1 MAMMMMMQQQQQAQQ
16 QQAQMQQLKQQEEEN
31 KRIQQEMEALL
42 RTQDNSKVDY
52 QRRELQKIMREVSSQ
67 VSNLVTHA
75 QPALPHTYAP
85 PQRRQA
91 SSDNTALSG
100 DTATNP
106 VVTEDELRT
115 LSMLPKESEL
125 YRIQLDH
132 LASVTKVKFEMEK
145 LTQEQRLFELKQ
157 DLERKKAEHKKE
169 MEHDEF
175 MAEKRRQLRAARIQ
189 RILAQEMPTS
199 NGGTREYSYDYDP
212 NFGFTFF
219 FDFALDLPRRFQ
231 NYNAYI
237 ALQSCKSRK
246 QKYEPFQLLIV
257 SQILRVRINAS

>member
-1 MAMMMMMQQQQQAQQ
+1 M
-16 QQAQMQQLKQQEEEN
+16 LH
-31 KRIQQEMEALL
+31 
-42 RTQDNSKVDY
+42 
-52 QRRELQKIMREVSSQ
+52 RRE
-67 VSNLVTHA
+67 
-75 QPALPHTYAP
+75 
-85 PQRRQA
+85 A

-132 LASVTKVKFEMEK
+132 LASVTKVKFGMEK

-199 NGGTREYSYDYDP
+199 NGGTREYSDYDP
-212 NFGFTFF
+212 N
-219 FDFALDLPRRFQ
+219 LDSHFSTLQLIYHDVFQ
-231 NYNAYI
+231 NYKCILLCSLARAESKNTSPS
-237 ALQSCKSRK
+237 SC
-246 QKYEPFQLLIV
+246 
-257 SQILRVRINAS
+257 